1 MSDLS
6 KDKNTA
12 GEDSE
17 PSESELSGK
26 GWEILVGGKDNP
38 FALGG
43 SDPFDLADASRS
55 AGNAQPD
62 QPTRSVSQPSRSP
75 AAPPPRDLSP
85 EELGYQ
91 PPAVQPEPV
100 PSLDE
105 MLSGLSEAAA
115 SSAPAPEE
123 SAPPAIPGLSAGVTV
138 TPVGS
143 AMTEFPPVSTP
154 GVEAVPS
161 GEASTTPSIIEVQ
174 PTSGE
179 PVPASPPTGGPVA
192 PPDGQTPED
201 VMTGPVAPAAGPI
214 LSTPATP
221 PWPVPQSVSIHDPFA
236 SLEEQQQE
244 EECPDLA
251 PDAAL
256 AKALITQ
263 ERIDALWNE
272 INETYD
278 LVVNDVRGHF
288 NTTQQALKHL
298 KKARE
303 LLLSGPE
310 NFDNAE
316 QLVKEI
322 KSRLRL
328 EEKVR
333 QWSGT
338 RGAWLA
344 TYLVMWFVLLS
355 LSSLATNH
363 VAKIAVQLVPDWMV
377 ATWLPGLFGGLGGV
391 IGALWVLNKHITKV
405 RDFDPIHTMWY
416 ITNPILGI
424 ALGVV
429 TYLIVQGGGWIGAKI
444 ASSGDFVMTPALTV
458 ALIVLCV
465 IVGFNQNVLWAL
477 VDRFVK
483 TVIPTQEEDEQAV
496 TDKALP
502 SSGETPAG

>member
-6 KDKNTA
+6 SDKNTE
-12 GEDSE
+12 GEGLE

-43 SDPFDLADASRS
+43 SDPFDLTGASSS
-55 AGNAQPD
+55 AGSAQPA
-62 QPTRSVSQPSRSP
+62 RPSSSTSSP
-75 AAPPPRDLSP
+75 VGPPPRDLGP

-91 PPAVQPEPV
+91 PASEQPSSDPSIDNVLADLPAAI
-100 PSLDE
+100 S
-105 MLSGLSEAAA
+105 
-115 SSAPAPEE
+115 SSAPVEDTAP
-123 SAPPAIPGLSAGVTV
+123 AMPGLSAGVTV
-138 TPVGS
+138 TPIGPTIVDFS
-143 AMTEFPPVSTP
+143 PAAASEA
-154 GVEAVPS
+154 EAVPS
-161 GEASTTPSIIEVQ
+161 GEALATPSIIEVQ
-174 PTSGE
+174 PALQTPAPAPTSI
-179 PVPASPPTGGPVA
+179 GGPVT
-192 PPDGQTPED
+192 PPEGQTPED
-201 VMTGPVAPAAGPI
+201 VMTGPVAPSVGPI
-214 LSTPATP
+214 LPAPTP
-221 PWPVPQSVSIHDPFA
+221 PWPVPQGFTIDDPFE
-236 SLEEQQQE
+236 SLIKQPQSEDEGPE
-244 EECPDLA
+244 LV

-256 AKALITQ
+256 AKVLITQ

-288 NTTQQALKHL
+288 NTTQQALKQL

-303 LLLSGPE
+303 LLLSGTE

-316 QLVKEI
+316 QLVKET

-344 TYLVMWFVLLS
+344 AYLVMWFVLLS

-363 VAKIAVQLVPDWMV
+363 VARTAVQFVPDWMV

-391 IGALWVLNKHITKV
+391 FGALWILNKHITIV

-429 TYLIVQGGGWIGAKI
+429 TYLLVRGGGWLGAKLVTDT
-444 ASSGDFVMTPALTV
+444 GDFSMTPALTFT
-458 ALIVLCV
+458 LIVLCV
-465 IVGFNQNVLWAL
+465 IVGFKQNVLWAL
-477 VDRFVK
+477 IDRFVK
-483 TVIPTQEEDEQAV
+483 TVIPAQEGNGQAATDEA
-496 TDKALP
+496 
-502 SSGETPAG
+502 AGG

>member
-6 KDKNTA
+6 SDKNT
-12 GEDSE
+12 EDEGGE
-17 PSESELSGK
+17 PSESDLSGK

-43 SDPFDLADASRS
+43 SDPFDLTGASSS
-55 AGNAQPD
+55 AGDAQPS
-62 QPTRSVSQPSRSP
+62 RSVSQPVKPS
-75 AAPPPRDLSP
+75 AGPPPRDLSP

-91 PPAVQPEPV
+91 PYSAQPAPV
-100 PSLDE
+100 PSIDE
-105 MLSGLSEAAA
+105 MLAGLQGVTSSRAAV
-115 SSAPAPEE
+115 PEE
-123 SAPPAIPGLSAGVTV
+123 DTSVVMPGLSAGVTV
-138 TPVGS
+138 TPIGS
-143 AMTEFPPVSTP
+143 ATTEASPAATP

-161 GEASTTPSIIEVQ
+161 GDALASPSIIEVQ
-174 PTSGE
+174 PASET
-179 PVPASPPTGGPVA
+179 PVPGPATIGGPIT
-192 PPDGQTPED
+192 PPEGQIPED
-201 VMTGPVAPAAGPI
+201 VMTGPVAPSTGPI

-221 PWPVPQSVSIHDPFA
+221 PWPVPQGFTIDDPFD
-236 SLEEQQQE
+236 SLGNQAQDNEEGPE
-244 EECPDLA
+244 LV

-263 ERIDALWNE
+263 ERIDALWSE

-278 LVVNDVRGHF
+278 LVVNDVRGHYSS
-288 NTTQQALKHL
+288 TQQALKRL

-355 LSSLATNH
+355 LSSLATNQ
-363 VAKIAVQLVPDWMV
+363 VTMLAVQFVPDWMIS
-377 ATWLPGLFGGLGGV
+377 TWLPGLFGGLGGV

-429 TYLIVQGGGWIGAKI
+429 TYLIVQGGGWLGAKVI
-444 ASSGDFVMTPALTV
+444 SSGDFVMTPALTL
-458 ALIVLCV
+458 ALVVLCV

-477 VDRFVK
+477 IDRFVK

-496 TDKALP
+496 TD
-502 SSGETPAG
+502 ETAAG